1 MEEGGGENKEATP
14 LFICIRLNKYVYVFF
29 FVKCS

>member
-1 MEEGGGENKEATP
+1 MEGGGEENTEATP
-14 LFICIRLNKYVYVFF
+14 LFICIRLHKCVYVFF